1 MHCLYTKVC
10 QNYFSF
16 EHLSALVYTPYRSGF
31 FFSTTKI
38 STTKFLGL
46 GSASICLFF
55 RLSKVHP
62 TIGVSFFFSTTK
74 FSTTIFWI
82 KYRFGLVANF
92 RLSKVQPI
100 REKIQKTKN
109 MVSQEKL
116 VDFDNE
122 IVLQPGK
129 VVALFF
135 PKAKDAAE
143 ENTATKQTFESE
155 DATADEDT
163 AKQTFGNED
172 TAADEDATNT
182 ATKETFEREDA
193 AAADTANTATK
204 QTFEGM
210 GLRCEKNVATHLLLE
225 NAYDSNLLSDI
236 SKVDY
241 MAGNLGQT
249 NLRPLEGLPAFV
261 DDIFVYGYLSR
272 EECVFRK
279 GKLSCTSGEQGA
291 AKPVVAS
298 IANALERAL
307 GKRGY
312 MQTAI
317 VHTVAAGNSGSSTI
331 RATIAKIEK
340 NTLHKAKRKWEE
352 IHPQKKIAGYFVAKC
367 DVSEVPLEELH
378 SGLHVFEKCLAG
390 YGYGIYSID
399 YTQDF
404 SGVLDR
410 KALVGHLGSQKA
422 GDFCAAIDEKEPTIL
437 ENTDIVGE
445 HVCTW
450 IATTEE
456 GHTTRTKINNKVVSN
471 FEAGEIREPV
481 GGHLAEYADCPNQHL
496 RKTFLHPDVQSR
508 GCTRIEVSLYECPQN
523 QLSSKKATDCIE
535 KVLEK
540 VFIEEEDE
548 EEYGLFVV
556 QPPSKQWKNLAES
569 LDRCLVLADRP
580 QGHIF
585 VAWFAHTKTGR
596 IAGIHVRPTEANV
609 RDDAKWEKSILWAAG
624 DFGFRDCPIFRVD
637 IQAADEEGVE
647 IGPLRCY
654 TKDKNARTIL
664 AASKKPTQL
673 HPNGGDLSTLLPPT
687 DKIVWEWRDKKCHAI
702 GKASSKYKLQ
712 EIQEIAEQRKISAL
726 STRNREK
733 VLAELRYAS
742 TVEEWK
748 REKWQIE
755 EKQRKK
761 EEETAKAREAEIAN
775 LRKHAETKKK
785 IAEKIMEIRATV
797 VRTLSRM
804 ETQKVAELPAN
815 KKWDVLGFRGKEGK
829 FRVVLRH
836 GKEAAVAVWATKGLQ
851 KILQECLDCFRSD
864 EKDSWGRQLFW
875 LVSASASEKIG
886 GLELHIEPSR
896 SFQNREGK
904 TIVWNPI
911 QVVSAPDSGRLAF
924 LQDLASKC
932 EEYETLRAELA
943 KNCLQKISA
952 PANKATKKTT
962 DLPEGEYICKRFART
977 KFRNAPR
984 TILFLLPLGEDGEQA
999 TDEET
1004 PTHGVF
1010 LEKEIAAMGGIEAVE
1025 KRKTPLLC
1033 LLGEEKTTPSKRKC
1047 RRVAL
1052 V

>member
-1 MHCLYTKVC
+1 
-10 QNYFSF
+10 
-16 EHLSALVYTPYRSGF
+16 
-31 FFSTTKI
+31 
-38 STTKFLGL
+38 
-46 GSASICLFF
+46 
-55 RLSKVHP
+55 
-62 TIGVSFFFSTTK
+62 
-74 FSTTIFWI
+74 
-82 KYRFGLVANF
+82 
-92 RLSKVQPI
+92 
-100 REKIQKTKN
+100 
-109 MVSQEKL
+109 MVLQEKL

-122 IVLQPGK
+122 IVLQPTK

-135 PKAKDAAE
+135 PKAKDA
-143 ENTATKQTFESE
+143 
-155 DATADEDT
+155 TADEDT
-163 AKQTFGNED
+163 AKQTLGSED
-172 TAADEDATNT
+172 TTADEDATNT
-182 ATKETFEREDA
+182 ATKETFESEDTA
-193 AAADTANTATK
+193 ADEEAAKQTCGSADTANTATK
-204 QTFEGM
+204 QTFRDM

-241 MAGNLGQT
+241 LAGNLGQT

-261 DDIFVYGYLSR
+261 DDIFVFGYLSR

-291 AKPVVAS
+291 AKLVVAS
-298 IANALERAL
+298 IANALERAM

-317 VHTVAAGNSGSSTI
+317 VHTVAAGNPGSSTI

-340 NTLHKAKRKWEE
+340 NTLYKAKRKWEE

-367 DVSEVPLEELH
+367 DVSEVPLEELY

-410 KALVGHLGSQKA
+410 KALVGQLGFRKA

-445 HVCTW
+445 HVFTW
-450 IATTEE
+450 IAATEE
-456 GHTTRTKINNKVVSN
+456 GHTTRTKIYNKVVSN

-496 RKTFLHPDVQSR
+496 RQTFLHPEVQAR
-508 GCTRIEVSLYECPQN
+508 GCTRIEVSLYGCLQN

-540 VFIEEEDE
+540 VSIEEEDE

-569 LDRCLVLADRP
+569 LDPCLVLADRL

-585 VAWFAHTKTGR
+585 VGWFAHTKTGR

-637 IQAADEEGVE
+637 ILAADEEGVE

-726 STRNREK
+726 STKNREK
-733 VLAELRYAS
+733 ALAELRYAS

-748 REKWQIE
+748 REKWQRE

-761 EEETAKAREAEIAN
+761 EEENTKAREAEIAN
-775 LRKHAETKKK
+775 LRKYAETKKK
-785 IAEKIMEIRATV
+785 IAEKSMEIRATV

-829 FRVVLRH
+829 VRVVLRH
-836 GKEAAVAVWATKGLQ
+836 GEEAAVAVWATKGLQ
-851 KILQECLDCFRSD
+851 KILQECLDFFRSD
-864 EKDSWGRQLFW
+864 EKDNDGRKLFW
-875 LVSASASEKIG
+875 LVSTSGFEKLG
-886 GLELHIEPSR
+886 GLELHIEPSK
-896 SFQNREGK
+896 SFKNREGK
-904 TIVWNPI
+904 TIVWNPF
-911 QVVSAPDSGRLAF
+911 QVVSAPDNGRLAF
-924 LQDLASKC
+924 LQDLGSKC
-932 EEYETLRAELA
+932 EEYNTLLA
-943 KNCLQKISA
+943 DLRKNCMQKICA
-952 PANKATKKTT
+952 PPNKETKKTT
-962 DLPEGEYICKRFART
+962 DLPQGEYICQRFAET
-977 KFRNAPR
+977 EYRNAQR
-984 TILFLLPLGEDGEQA
+984 TILFLLPLGKDGKPT

-1010 LEKEIAAMGGIEAVE
+1010 LEKEIAAIGGIEVLA
-1025 KRKTPLLC
+1025 KRKTPLFC